1 MQLFCVAPVTMCV
14 IMKRYF
20 LVLNIFLIVF
30 AGYLCIKIFYKIIA
44 GDINNISPAS
54 VTSEEKISYKE
65 NENHKSLSYYS
76 PIIERDLL
84 KTKKNSNKILK
95 DKINLEALK
104 HTDLKLRL
112 WGTVTA
118 ADDKQTAYAVIEEQK
133 AKKQILY
140 RVGDKIQN
148 ATVKIIFRGKVVLSI
163 NGKDEILEIEELSGN
178 KKRNRSALESNV
190 IHKHDIKFNRLQ
202 TENAFKKV
210 NNIMSQAN
218 IKPYFEKGKI
228 GGIILTGIKPDSL
241 FHEMGLEN
249 GDIITGVDGE
259 NIESVDNIQ
268 EFYKS
273 LKASPDV
280 HLQIKRKGEHKN
292 IIWEE

>member
-1 MQLFCVAPVTMCV
+1 MHV

-20 LVLNIFLIVF
+20 LVLNIFLIVV
-30 AGYLCIKIFYKIIA
+30 AGYFCIKIFYRIIA
-44 GDINNISPAS
+44 GDINDITPAG

-65 NENHKSLSYYS
+65 DENHKSLSYYS

-118 ADDKQTAYAVIEEQK
+118 DDKQTAYAVIEEQE
-133 AKKQILY
+133 AKKQSLY

-148 ATVKIIFRGKVVLSI
+148 AAVKMIFRERVVLSV
-163 NGKDEILEIEELSGN
+163 NGRDEILEIEKLSEN
-178 KKRNRSALESNV
+178 KKIDRSVLKSNV
-190 IHKHDIKFNRLQ
+190 VHGHDIKSNRSQ
-202 TENAFKKV
+202 TKNVFKKV
-210 NNIMSQAN
+210 NNLMSQAN

-228 GGIILTGIKPDSL
+228 GGLILTRIKPDSL
-241 FHEMGLEN
+241 FYKMGLEN

-259 NIESVDNIQ
+259 DIESVDDIQ

-280 HLQIKRKGEHKN
+280 QLQIKRKGEHKN
-292 IIWEE
+292 IIWEEQSIID

>member
-1 MQLFCVAPVTMCV
+1 
-14 IMKRYF
+14 MKRYF
-20 LVLNIFLIVF
+20 LVLNILFITI
-30 AGYLCIKIFYKIIA
+30 AGYFCIKIFYRIIA
-44 GDINNISPAS
+44 GDINYISPAS
-54 VTSEEKISYKE
+54 VTSEEKISYRE
-65 NENHKSLSYYS
+65 DENHKSLSYYS

-84 KTKKNSNKILK
+84 KTKKNSSRILK

-118 ADDKQTAYAVIEEQK
+118 DDKQTAFAVIEEQK
-133 AKKQILY
+133 TKKQSLY

-148 ATVKIIFRGKVVLSI
+148 ATLKMIFREKVVLSV
-163 NGKDEILEIEELSGN
+163 NGRNESLEIEELSEN
-178 KKRNRSALESNV
+178 KKIDKSALKSSAV
-190 IHKHDIKFNRLQ
+190 PGSDIKFNRLQ
-202 TENAFKKV
+202 TENVFKKV

-228 GGIILTGIKPDSL
+228 GGIILTGIKPNSL

-249 GDIITGVDGE
+249 GDIITEVDGE
-259 NIESVDNIQ
+259 NIESVDDIQ

-280 HLQIKRKGEHKN
+280 QLHIKRKGEHKN
-292 IIWEE
+292 IIWDEQSIID

>member
-1 MQLFCVAPVTMCV
+1 MCV

-20 LVLNIFLIVF
+20 LALNIFLIVV
-30 AGYLCIKIFYKIIA
+30 AGYFCIKIFYKIIA
-44 GDINNISPAS
+44 EDINNIDLKGD
-54 VTSEEKISYKE
+54 TRIEKISYKE
-65 NENHKSLSYYS
+65 DENHKSLSYYS

-118 ADDKQTAYAVIEEQK
+118 DDKQTAYAVIEELK
-133 AKKQILY
+133 AKKQNLY
-140 RVGDKIQN
+140 RVGDKVQD
-148 ATVKIIFRGKVVLSI
+148 ATVKMIFREKVVLSI
-163 NGKDEILEIEELSGN
+163 NGRDEILEIEELPIN
-178 KKRNRSALESNV
+178 KKTNKFVLKSNV
-190 IHKHDIKFNRLQ
+190 IHKRNIKSNRLQ
-202 TENAFKKV
+202 TENVFKEV
-210 NNIMSQAN
+210 HNLMSQAN

-228 GGIILTGIKPDSL
+228 GGIILTRIKPDSL
-241 FHEMGLEN
+241 FHKMGLEN
-249 GDIITGVDGE
+249 GDIIKGVDGE
-259 NIESVDNIQ
+259 NIESVEDIQ

-280 HLQIKRKGEHKN
+280 QLQIKRKGKHKD
-292 IIWEE
+292 IIWEEQSIEE

>member
-1 MQLFCVAPVTMCV
+1 MYV

-20 LVLNIFLIVF
+20 LVLNIFLIVV
-30 AGYLCIKIFYKIIA
+30 AGYFCIKIFYRLIV

-54 VTSEEKISYKE
+54 VTSEEKISHKE
-65 NENHKSLSYYS
+65 DENHKSLSYYS

-84 KTKKNSNKILK
+84 KTKKNSNKIVK
-95 DKINLEALK
+95 NKIDLEALK

-118 ADDKQTAYAVIEEQK
+118 DDKQTAYAVIEEQK
-133 AKKQILY
+133 AKKQSLY
-140 RVGDKIQN
+140 KVGDKIQN
-148 ATVKIIFRGKVVLSI
+148 ATVKIIFREKVVLNV
-163 NGKDEILEIEELSGN
+163 NGRDEILEIEELSEN
-178 KKRNRSALESNV
+178 KKIDKSALKSNV
-190 IHKHDIKFNRLQ
+190 IHRRDIESNRLQ
-202 TENAFKKV
+202 TENVFKKV
-210 NNIMSQAN
+210 NNLMSQAN

-259 NIESVDNIQ
+259 NIESVDDIQ

-273 LKASPDV
+273 FKASPDV
-280 HLQIKRKGEHKN
+280 QLQIKRKEEHKN
-292 IIWEE
+292 IIWEEQSMED

>member
-1 MQLFCVAPVTMCV
+1 MYV

-20 LVLNIFLIVF
+20 LVLNIFLIVV
-30 AGYLCIKIFYKIIA
+30 AGYFCIKIFYRIIS
-44 GDINNISPAS
+44 GDINNITPAS
-54 VTSEEKISYKE
+54 VTSEEKISYE
-65 NENHKSLSYYS
+65 EDENHKSLSYYS

-84 KTKKNSNKILK
+84 KTKKNSAESLK

-118 ADDKQTAYAVIEEQK
+118 DDKQTAYAVIEERK
-133 AKKQILY
+133 AKKQSLY
-140 RVGDKIQN
+140 RVGDKIQK
-148 ATVKIIFRGKVVLSI
+148 ATVKMIFREKVVLSV
-163 NGKDEILEIEELSGN
+163 NGRDEILEIEELSEN
-178 KKRNRSALESNV
+178 KKIDKSALKSNV
-190 IHKHDIKFNRLQ
+190 VHRRDIKFNRLQ
-202 TENAFKKV
+202 TENVFKKG
-210 NNIMSQAN
+210 NNLMSQAS

-241 FHEMGLEN
+241 FHKMGLEN
-249 GDIITGVDGE
+249 GDIIKGVDGE
-259 NIESVDNIQ
+259 NIESLDDIQ

-280 HLQIKRKGEHKN
+280 QLQIKRKGEHKN
-292 IIWEE
+292 IIWEEQSIED